1 MMKKIGLTGGIGS
14 GKTYISYIFS
24 ALDIPIFY
32 SDDVAKDLVNNSQ
45 EIREA
50 INNLYAENL
59 FPGGFLDKK
68 RLSHIIFSDNE
79 SRIKLNELIHP
90 MVNVNFKN
98 WLTKQNSKYII
109 KEAAI
114 LFESNSYL
122 DLDKII
128 CVSSSVDLR
137 IKRVVD
143 RSKMKESEVRNIMKN
158 QISDIER
165 ERKSDYVIINNQ
177 QDLLL
182 PQIIKLH
189 NLFIS

>member
-1 MMKKIGLTGGIGS
+1 MKKIGLTGGIGS

-45 EIREA
+45 ELRES

-59 FPGGFLDKK
+59 FPGGILDKK
-68 RLSHIIFSDNE
+68 RLSHIIFSNNE

-98 WLTKQNSKYII
+98 WLTKQNSRYII

-137 IKRVVD
+137 IKRVID
-143 RSKMKESEVRNIMKN
+143 RSKMKESEVRNIMDH
-158 QISDIER
+158 QISDVEI

>member
-1 MMKKIGLTGGIGS
+1 MKKIGLTGGIGS
-14 GKTYISYIFS
+14 GKTYISYVFS

-45 EIREA
+45 ELRES

-59 FPGGFLDKK
+59 FPDGILDKK
-68 RLSHIIFSDNE
+68 RLSHIIFSNNE
-79 SRIKLNELIHP
+79 SRLKLNELIHP

-98 WLTKQNSKYII
+98 WLTKQNSSYII

-137 IKRVVD
+137 IKRVID
-143 RSKMKESEVRNIMKN
+143 RSKMKESEVRNIMDH
-158 QISDIER
+158 QISDIEI

>member
-1 MMKKIGLTGGIGS
+1 MKKIGLTGGIGS

-32 SDDVAKDLVNNSQ
+32 SDDVAKDLVNNS
-45 EIREA
+45 EDLREA

-59 FPGGFLDKK
+59 FPDGILDKK
-68 RLSHIIFSDNE
+68 RLAHIIFSNNQNLI
-79 SRIKLNELIHP
+79 RLNKLIHP
-90 MVNVNFKN
+90 MVDDNFKN
-98 WLTKQNSKYII
+98 WLAKQNSKYII

-128 CVSSSVDLR
+128 CVSSSLDLR
-137 IKRVVD
+137 IKRVID
-143 RSKMKESEVRNIMKN
+143 RSKMNESEVRNIMKN

-165 ERKSDYVIINNQ
+165 ERKSDYIIINNQ

>member
-1 MMKKIGLTGGIGS
+1 MKKIGLTGGIGS
-14 GKTYISYIFS
+14 GKTYISYVFS

-45 EIREA
+45 ELRES
-50 INNLYAENL
+50 INNLYAEDL
-59 FPGGFLDKK
+59 FPDGILDKK
-68 RLSHIIFSDNE
+68 RLSHIIFSNNE
-79 SRIKLNELIHP
+79 SRLKLNELIHP

-98 WLTKQNSKYII
+98 WLTKQNSRYII

-137 IKRVVD
+137 IKRVID
-143 RSKMKESEVRNIMKN
+143 RSKMKESEVRNIMDH
-158 QISDIER
+158 QISDIEI

-182 PQIIKLH
+182 PQII
-189 NLFIS
+189 IVRG

>member
-1 MMKKIGLTGGIGS
+1 MKKIGLTGGIGS
-14 GKTYISYIFS
+14 GKTYISYVFS

-45 EIREA
+45 ELRES
-50 INNLYAENL
+50 INNLYAEDL
-59 FPGGFLDKK
+59 FPDGILDKK
-68 RLSHIIFSDNE
+68 RLSHIIFSNNE
-79 SRIKLNELIHP
+79 SRLKLNELIHP

-98 WLTKQNSKYII
+98 WLTKQNSRYII

-137 IKRVVD
+137 IKRVID
-143 RSKMKESEVRNIMKN
+143 RSKMKESEVRNIMDH
-158 QISDIER
+158 QISDIEI

>member
-1 MMKKIGLTGGIGS
+1 MKKIGLTGGIGS

-59 FPGGFLDKK
+59 FPGGVLDKK

-90 MVNVNFKN
+90 MVNINFKN

-128 CVSSSVDLR
+128 CISSSVDLR
-137 IKRVVD
+137 IKRVID
-143 RSKMKESEVRNIMKN
+143 RSKMKEFQVRNIMKN

-165 ERKSDYVIINNQ
+165 ERKSDYIIINNQ